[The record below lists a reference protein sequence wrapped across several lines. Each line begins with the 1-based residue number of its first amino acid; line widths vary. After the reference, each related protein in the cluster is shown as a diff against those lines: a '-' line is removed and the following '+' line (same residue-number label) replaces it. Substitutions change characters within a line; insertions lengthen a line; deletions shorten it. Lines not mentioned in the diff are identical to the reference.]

1 MKGFEMFELTFGI
14 TLFLFFIT
22 SILSILSLHSDNE
35 KYFNATKPLYFI
47 STILFLASG
56 VIKFNL
62 TSASEFI
69 RATHTIWGYFY
80 MISSIMMLTVLYLY
94 FTRWK
99 EQLKSILAIAIPFI
113 TIIIIIS
120 IPFIDSERRFAL
132 DLEHSLVPVH
142 ILISTIGELFF
153 FFSFIGSILYLVMEW
168 QLRKKTSMKFIYRLP
183 NLETIDNFNRWAIS
197 RSFALLTLGLI
208 IGIALLWVN
217 FSVLFLAS
225 PKEIIIYSSWLFI
238 FGLLFLRYKKNVNS
252 HKVSQLNTILFVIIM
267 GMYLI
272 TNIFIKSGFHSY
284 K

>member
-1 MKGFEMFELTFGI
+1 MREINMFELIFGI
-14 TLFLFFIT
+14 TLLLFSIT
-22 SILSILSLHSDNE
+22 SVLSIFSLHSDNE
-35 KYFNATKPLYFI
+35 KRFNITKILYFI
-47 STILFLASG
+47 SILLFLSSG
-56 VIKFNL
+56 IIKFNL

-80 MISSIMMLTVLYLY
+80 LISSIMMLTVLYLY

-99 EQLKSILAIAIPFI
+99 NQLKSILAIAAPFI

-132 DLEHSLVPVH
+132 DLEHSLLPIH
-142 ILISTIGELFF
+142 ILITTIGELFF

-208 IGIALLWVN
+208 VGIVLLWVN
-217 FSVLFLAS
+217 FSALFLAS
-225 PKEIIIYSSWLFI
+225 PKEIIIYSSWFFI
-238 FGLLFLRYKKNVNS
+238 LGLLYLRYKKNVNS
-252 HKVSQLNTILFVIIM
+252 HKVSQINTILFIIIM

-272 TNIFIKSGFHSY
+272 TNIFIRSGFHSY

>member
-1 MKGFEMFELTFGI
+1 MKEITMFEIIFGI
-14 TLFLFFIT
+14 TLFLFSIT
-22 SILSILSLHSDNE
+22 SVLSIFSLHSDNE
-35 KYFNATKPLYFI
+35 KYFNLTK
-47 STILFLASG
+47 ILFVISIVLFLTSG
-56 VIKFNL
+56 IIKFNL

-80 MISSIMMLTVLYLY
+80 LISSIMMITVLYLY

-99 EQLKSILAIAIPFI
+99 NQLKSIMAIAAPFI

-132 DLEHSLVPVH
+132 DLEHSLLPIH
-142 ILISTIGELFF
+142 ILIATIGELFF
-153 FFSFIGSILYLVMEW
+153 FFSFVGSILYLMMEW
-168 QLRKKTSMKFIYRLP
+168 QLRKKSSMKFIYRLP

-208 IGIALLWVN
+208 IGIVLLWVN
-217 FSVLFLAS
+217 FSALFLAS
-225 PKEIIIYSSWLFI
+225 PKEIIIYSSWI
-238 FGLLFLRYKKNVNS
+238 FLLGLLYLRYKKNVNS
-252 HKVSQLNTILFVIIM
+252 HKVSQINTILFIIIM